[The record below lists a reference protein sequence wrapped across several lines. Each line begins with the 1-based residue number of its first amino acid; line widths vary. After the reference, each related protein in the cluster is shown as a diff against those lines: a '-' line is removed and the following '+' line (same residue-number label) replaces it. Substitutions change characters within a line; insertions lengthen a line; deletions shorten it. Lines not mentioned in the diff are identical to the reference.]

1 MAWYQNDD
9 GEWYS
14 DEMLYSDTVNP
25 NDVITYGPGDTY
37 TAEDLVN
44 PNNDF
49 NYADFV
55 DQPQT
60 YRDSDFYEAYLNS
73 GLDPTSSADVTA
85 GMTPVELAALRGYM
99 ESQSN
104 ANTTGGGPGPATDY
118 LASLV
123 AAVKSGALTSE
134 ALKNL
139 SAPVQTAVNKALAAT
154 PVAAPSF
161 LDSIG
166 NFLKTP
172 TGQAV
177 GVGGLAALLGSMG
190 NRGVG
195 EIYKGYQG
203 GIPNYSASR
212 TMNAI
217 PTTTTDASGNVVA
230 RRPGQGGITYFSP
243 MQYTAA
249 GAATSNTP
257 PSPAAGIAALPEA
270 NTASTAPAAGIAASS
285 PTYSAPRPNSP
296 PPNMAYAPPMAG
308 PAPSAPP
315 AGAPVTPP
323 PMAGPAPSAPPAGA
337 PVTPPPMAGP
347 APVPFDP
354 MGQASLGVVVYG
366 PDGKAY
372 GSPDAARAAGV
383 SNPTMSPPAGAPVT
397 KAAGGLSSLGGYSA
411 GGRGRLLRG
420 PGDGVSDSIP
430 AIIGRKQPARLADG
444 EFVIPARVVSE
455 IGNGSTE
462 AGARKLYAMM
472 DRVQKARGKTLKNVA
487 ANSRADKYLPA

>member
-14 DEMLYSDTVNP
+14 DEMLYSDTVSP
-25 NDVITYGPGDTY
+25 DDVITYGPGDTY
-37 TAEDLVN
+37 TLEDLVN

-49 NYADFV
+49 NFEDFV
-55 DQPQT
+55 NQPQT
-60 YRDSDFYEAYLNS
+60 YGDASSYNQYINLPDLT
-73 GLDPTSSADVTA
+73 PTSSANVTA
-85 GMTPVELAALRGYM
+85 NMSEADKQAIAKIMQQG
-99 ESQSN
+99 SN
-104 ANTTGGGPGPATDY
+104 ANTATGGGPGTATDY
-118 LASLV
+118 FSALMAGLKAKTLDLASL
-123 AAVKSGALTSE
+123 SPTL
-134 ALKNL
+134 
-139 SAPVQTAVNKALAAT
+139 QKAIT
-154 PVAAPSF
+154 GTTAAPSF
-161 LDSIG
+161 LDKIG
-166 NFLKTP
+166 EFLGTT
-172 TGQAV
+172 TGKAV
-177 GVGGLAALLGSMG
+177 GIGGLAALLQAMG
-190 NRGVG
+190 NKGTG

-217 PTTTTDASGNVVA
+217 PTTTVDASGNTVA

-249 GAATSNTP
+249 GSATSGTP

-270 NTASTAPAAGIAASS
+270 NTASSAPAAGIAASS
-285 PTYSAPRPNSP
+285 PAYSA

-323 PMAGPAPSAPPAGA
+323 PMAGPAPEPYN
-337 PVTPPPMAGP
+337 
-347 APVPFDP
+347 P

-372 GSPDAARAAGV
+372 SSPAAARAAGV
-383 SNPTMSPPAGAPVT
+383 SNPTMSPPAGAPASAPGAYSRPTLEFSTPNIVQREPMA
-397 KAAGGLSSLGGYSA
+397 KAAGGLSSLGGYSD

-430 AIIGRKQPARLADG
+430 AIIGKKQPARLADG
-444 EFVIPARVVSE
+444 EFVVPARVVSE

>member
-1 MAWYQNDD
+1 MAYVLNPEDGSYYDD
-9 GEWYS
+9 GTGYVDLVTDDRDFDYE
-14 DEMLYSDTVNP
+14 P
-25 NDVITYGPGDTY
+25 ITYGPGDTY

-44 PNNDF
+44 QNNDF

-55 DQPQT
+55 DRPQT

-154 PVAAPSF
+154 PAAAPSF

-190 NRGVG
+190 NKGTG

-203 GIPNYSASR
+203 GIPNYSATR

-243 MQYTAA
+243 MQYTTA
-249 GAATSNTP
+249 GAATSGTP
-257 PSPAAGIAALPEA
+257 PSPAAGIAAI
-270 NTASTAPAAGIAASS
+270 S
-285 PTYSAPRPNSP
+285 
-296 PPNMAYAPPMAG
+296 
-308 PAPSAPP
+308 PAP
-315 AGAPVTPP
+315 TD
-323 PMAGPAPSAPPAGA
+323 
-337 PVTPPPMAGP
+337 T
-347 APVPFDP
+347 
-354 MGQASLGVVVYG
+354 
-366 PDGKAY
+366 
-372 GSPDAARAAGV
+372 
-383 SNPTMSPPAGAPVT
+383 VT